1 MTFMT
6 EIPARASAVI
16 IGAGIVGNSLVH
28 HLALLGWRDLVL
40 VDQGPM
46 PNPGGSTGHASNFIF
61 PIEYSKM
68 MFELTRDSTAQ
79 YEELGVFTQSGG
91 IEVARTPARMIEL
104 RRRCSQA
111 KSWGIP
117 AEAITPGEV
126 NKLVPYLDESV
137 ILGGAY
143 FPTVGVVDSLRAGTL
158 MREYAQRSG
167 ALTVLAGTEVLGVTV
182 SDAAGLAG
190 GQVRGVSTSAGEI
203 LTDHV
208 VICCGVWSPRIAR
221 MAGARLALTPTVH
234 QMISVGPIALF
245 ADTPGEISY
254 PIVRDVDTNM
264 YERQH
269 GGDMEVGS
277 YAHRPI
283 IVAPDEIP
291 SIEESVLSPTELP
304 FTQED
309 FDPQLEQALE
319 LMPELLGD
327 ERAGIRYAI
336 NGLISMTPDG
346 HPLLGQLPEARGLWA
361 AAASWIKEGPGCG
374 RAVAELMSGRVPTV
388 DVHEA
393 DAARFYPHQRTV
405 AHVRARA
412 HEGFN
417 KMYGI
422 VHPAEQW
429 ESGRPLRVGPAYE
442 RERALGAVFYE
453 TAGWERPFWYGSNA
467 GLLEKY
473 AGRLMERPAEWES
486 RWWSPVINAE
496 HLAMRDAVALVDLSA
511 FAVLDISGPAALD
524 AVQNLS
530 VAQLDLAVGRVVYT
544 SWLDADGGFRADLTV
559 MRLGPD
565 RFRVVTGGATGMSD
579 AAWIARHLPPGAFLA
594 DLTSAWTT
602 IGLWGPRARDV
613 LASVTAG
620 DVSHEGFG
628 FGTCREIEI
637 GGSVVLA
644 SRISYVGELGWE
656 LHVPIEQGLRVWDL
670 LRDAGQP
677 HGLVPAGIGVYGTTG
692 RLEKGYRAFGAELTP
707 DYTLVEAGMTR
718 PRVKAQDFIGK
729 EAYLRQRAEPPCAV
743 MCTLTVDSHV
753 SSDGSLRYM
762 LGGEPILSASGER
775 LVDAKGRPS
784 YVTSAGSGPSVG
796 KHLLMAYL
804 PAPVAV
810 EGDSLLV
817 EYLGEAYPVTVAR
830 ASATPL
836 FDPSNDRIRS

>member
-1 MTFMT
+1 M
-6 EIPARASAVI
+6 
-16 IGAGIVGNSLVH
+16 
-28 HLALLGWRDLVL
+28 
-40 VDQGPM
+40 
-46 PNPGGSTGHASNFIF
+46 
-61 PIEYSKM
+61 
-68 MFELTRDSTAQ
+68 
-79 YEELGVFTQSGG
+79 
-91 IEVARTPARMIEL
+91 
-104 RRRCSQA
+104 
-111 KSWGIP
+111 
-117 AEAITPGEV
+117 

-137 ILGGAY
+137 IGGGAH

-158 MREYAQRSG
+158 MRESAQKAG
-167 ALTVLAGTEVLGVTV
+167 ALTVLAGTEVFDIAVDGGRVRSVT
-182 SDAAGLAG
+182 
-190 GQVRGVSTSAGEI
+190 TSAGEI
-203 LTDHV
+203 LTDNV

-245 ADTPGEISY
+245 ADTHGEISY

-283 IVAPDEIP
+283 IVPPDEIP
-291 SIEESVLSPTELP
+291 SIEESVLSPTEMP
-304 FTQED
+304 FTSDD

-327 ERAGIRYAI
+327 EKAGIRYAI

-346 HPLLGQLPEARGLWA
+346 HPLLGEMPEVSGLWS

-374 RAVAELMSGRVPTV
+374 RAVAELMSGQVPTV

-393 DAARFYPHQRTV
+393 DAARFYPHQQTV
-405 AHVRARA
+405 EHVRGRAR
-412 HEGFN
+412 EGFN

-422 VHPAEQW
+422 VHPNEQW
-429 ESGRPLRVGPAYE
+429 ESGRPVRVGPVYE
-442 RERALGAVFYE
+442 RERSLGAVFYE
-453 TAGWERPFWYGSNA
+453 TAGWERPFWYASNS
-467 GLLEKY
+467 GLLERY
-473 AGRLMERPAEWES
+473 AGRLMERTAEWES

-496 HLAMRDAVALVDLSA
+496 HLAMRDACALVDLSA
-511 FAVLDISGPAALD
+511 FAILEISGPAALD

-530 VAQLDLAVGRVVYT
+530 VAQLNVPVGRVVYT
-544 SWLDADGGFRADLTV
+544 SWLDENGGFRADLTV
-559 MRLGPD
+559 MRLADD

-579 AAWIARHLPPGAFLA
+579 AAWIRRHLPPGAFLA

-613 LASVTAG
+613 LAAVTAD

-628 FGTCREIEI
+628 FGTCREIEV
-637 GGSVVLA
+637 GGVVVLA

-656 LHVPIEQGLRVWDL
+656 LHVPIEQGLRLWDTL
-670 LRDAGQP
+670 WAAGP
-677 HGLVPAGIGVYGTTG
+677 PAGLVAAGIGVYGTTG

-718 PRVKAQDFIGK
+718 PRVKPQSFIGK
-729 EAYLRQRAEPPCAV
+729 DAYLRQRSEPPCAV
-743 MCTLTVDSHV
+743 MCTLTVDSHE

-762 LGGEPILSASGER
+762 LGGEPILSPAGER

-804 PAPVAV
+804 PA
-810 EGDSLLV
+810 S
-817 EYLGEAYPVTVAR
+817 
-830 ASATPL
+830 
-836 FDPSNDRIRS
+836 